1 VDKSL
6 LDTDIFSEILKGINP
21 DVISKATAYRSV
33 FGQYKISVITVM
45 EIVKGFHK
53 LQREDRIQQFLAGL
67 TTVELLSLDA
77 QSAELAGRIYADLE
91 RSGQPIGRADPMVAA
106 IALRHGL
113 VLVTGNLSHYPA
125 HSKLRLRFEAGKL
138 ESVND
143 AHFCNPLSSA

>member
-33 FGQYKISVITVM
+33 FGQYTISVITVM

-67 TTVELLSLDA
+67 ATVELLSLDA
-77 QSAELAGRIYADLE
+77 QSAELAGRIYAELE

-113 VLVTGNLSHYPA
+113 VL
-125 HSKLRLRFEAGKL
+125 
-138 ESVND
+138 
-143 AHFCNPLSSA
+143 

>member
-21 DVISKATAYRSV
+21 NVVAKATAYRSV
-33 FGQYKISVITVM
+33 FGQYTISVITVM
-45 EIVKGFHK
+45 EIFKGFHK

-113 VLVTGNLSHYPA
+113 VLVTGNLAHYQRIQNLGYA
-125 HSKLRLRFEAGKL
+125 LRLENWK
-138 ESVND
+138 V
-143 AHFCNPLSSA
+143 

>member
-1 VDKSL
+1 
-6 LDTDIFSEILKGINP
+6 
-21 DVISKATAYRSV
+21 
-33 FGQYKISVITVM
+33 M

-113 VLVTGNLSHYPA
+113 VLVTGNLSHYQRIQNLGYA
-125 HSKLRLRFEAGKL
+125 LRLENWKA
-138 ESVND
+138 
-143 AHFCNPLSSA
+143 

>member
-1 VDKSL
+1 MDKSL

-21 DVISKATAYRSV
+21 SVVAKATAYRSV
-33 FGQYKISVITVM
+33 FGRYTISVITVM

-106 IALRHGL
+106 IALRYGL
-113 VLVTGNLSHYPA
+113 VLVTGNLSHYQRIQNLGYA
-125 HSKLRLRFEAGKL
+125 LRLENWKA
-138 ESVND
+138 
-143 AHFCNPLSSA
+143 

>member
-1 VDKSL
+1 MDKSL

-21 DVISKATAYRSV
+21 NVVAKATAYRSV
-33 FGQYKISVITVM
+33 FGKYTISVITVM

-113 VLVTGNLSHYPA
+113 VLVTGNLAHYQRIQNLGYA
-125 HSKLRLRFEAGKL
+125 LRLENWK
-138 ESVND
+138 V
-143 AHFCNPLSSA
+143 